1 MKSALFLVGM
11 DFPGRAK
18 LLGLAEKYFSGGL
31 MLKEVE
37 VINPGV
43 VK

>member
-18 LLGLAEKYFSGGL
+18 LLGLAEKYFYGGL

-37 VINPGV
+37 VMKPGT